1 MTPQIMTETI
11 HYIPVKKTW
20 CQECQECQEHKPKVP
35 YTHTKKT
42 YDMCCIQTSKNRTS
56 NDYCYQCYSEI
67 SMCFCPCALTLDILC
82 CIPMIFGYYTV
93 ITPRR

>member
-20 CQECQECQEHKPKVP
+20 CHECQEHKPIPKVP

-42 YDMCCIQTSKNRTS
+42 YDMCCIQTAKNHTS
-56 NDYCYQCYSEI
+56 NDVCYQCFSEF
-67 SMCFCPCALTLDILC
+67 SVCCCPCALALDIVC

-93 ITPRR
+93 NPPKK